1 MGSACQ
7 RAEGKNSTKIHAE
20 SAAGAESAKN
30 ETEDLKN
37 TLTFQKQDW
46 IEENNQNIREDYQIG
61 KVLGTGAFGEVR
73 VCTHRKSNVK

>member
-7 RAEGKNSTKIHAE
+7 RAEGKSSTKIHAE
-20 SAAGAESAKN
+20 TTPGGESAKK
-30 ETEDLKN
+30 EEEDLKN